1 MTEYCIDPIGGG
13 NMPDGVTGVSGNNP
27 VDANSIPN
35 EKPPKAPGEKS
46 GVGKVFGTILGGAAN
61 ILVPNPGSILGT
73 IIRRSQDTEQIN
85 QYNRLI
91 ETQGKQMANLVNVQ
105 MRVQDQGLT
114 MSMVT
119 NLLKSKHDGQMAA
132 VQNLKS

>member
-1 MTEYCIDPIGGG
+1 
-13 NMPDGVTGVSGNNP
+13 MPDGVTGAGR
-27 VDANSIPN
+27 NSAPDVNTIPN
-35 EKPPKAPGEKS
+35 EKPQKDPGEKS
-46 GVGKVFGTILGGAAN
+46 GWEKVFGTVLGGAAN
-61 ILVPNPGSILGT
+61 ILVPNGGSILGT
-73 IIRRSQDTEQIN
+73 IIRRSQDTEQVN

-91 ETQGKQMANLVNVQ
+91 DTQRQQMANMVNVQ